1 MRVCKHGCGVKMFCF
16 LRANH
21 ASTNLKKFSSS
32 KLDKFTTFTYSLV
45 DSTSSRVCMTVANSP
60 NPSRVYIR
68 LCKHGKRFLLVKC
81 KTKALR
87 IKHYFMWRR
96 TSSVLPVFSTSRAKR
111 FLGKGGSAGGFVQW
125 RLDVFCVSR
134 YNNYNYIQRFI
145 KVNQPF
151 HHVSKH

>member
-1 MRVCKHGCGVKMFCF
+1 MWRQDVLLLVNKSRKHEFQKVFEFKTPQVY
-16 LRANH
+16 
-21 ASTNLKKFSSS
+21 STL
-32 KLDKFTTFTYSLV
+32 
-45 DSTSSRVCMTVANSP
+45 SRVCITVSNSP

-87 IKHYFMWRR
+87 IKHYLMWRR
-96 TSSVLPVFSTSRAKR
+96 ASSVLPVFSTSSAKR

-125 RLDVFCVSR
+125 CLDFFCVSR